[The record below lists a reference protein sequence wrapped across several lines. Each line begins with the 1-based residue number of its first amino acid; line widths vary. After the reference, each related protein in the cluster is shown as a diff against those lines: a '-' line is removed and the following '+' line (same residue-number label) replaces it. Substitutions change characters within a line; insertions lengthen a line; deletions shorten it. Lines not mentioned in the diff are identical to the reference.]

1 PLPCTFLF
9 RCYSAH
15 AALHSLP
22 TRRSSDLP
30 PGDGSTGQRVRWRAV
45 LAADSEAHPQDGG
58 RGDQSLRVQ
67 MIVGITRVRNE
78 SLILAD
84 TLHHYLQHCDRIL
97 LYDDCSTDAT
107 AQIAE
112 SFDRVT
118 VIRGDEW
125 REDRRAEETRHRGLL
140 LEMA

>member
-78 SLILAD
+78 ALILAD
-84 TLHHYLQHCDRIL
+84 TDRK
-97 LYDDCSTDAT
+97 STRLNSSHVKISYAVFCLKKKNKT
-107 AQIAE
+107 
-112 SFDRVT
+112 
-118 VIRGDEW
+118 
-125 REDRRAEETRHRGLL
+125 
-140 LEMA
+140 